1 MDLMALAEAEEAEA
15 EEAGQNVSWDL
26 LEGMEEDGSQYPE
39 FNVGGPSS
47 SSPSPSPSGGGDEEA
62 SEQYLVDVTRILRQC
77 YYRQNLYVQSAQHCD
92 AVDFRSFLCPI
103 LALTGL
109 GTFLGLL
116 AGSPASGDHMQA
128 ATLLGS
134 FVSFVALL
142 ITKVRGSKEI
152 GRFDVKAEMARAA
165 AGQCEWA
172 LD

>member
-1 MDLMALAEAEEAEA
+1 MRIVAGWVYIDERCALGG
-15 EEAGQNVSWDL
+15 EAGQL
-26 LEGMEEDGSQYPE
+26 
-39 FNVGGPSS
+39 
-47 SSPSPSPSGGGDEEA
+47 
-62 SEQYLVDVTRILRQC
+62 
-77 YYRQNLYVQSAQHCD
+77 
-92 AVDFRSFLCPI
+92 RSFLCPI

-152 GRFDVKAEMARAA
+152 GR
-165 AGQCEWA
+165 
-172 LD
+172 